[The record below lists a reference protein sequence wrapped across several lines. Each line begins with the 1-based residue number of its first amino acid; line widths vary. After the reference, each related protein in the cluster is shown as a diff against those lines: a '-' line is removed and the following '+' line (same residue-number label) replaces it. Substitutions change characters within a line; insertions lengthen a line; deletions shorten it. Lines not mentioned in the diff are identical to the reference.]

1 MKQKH
6 LVALIFLAAIIT
18 GPQTVS
24 AGTTPEQL
32 RALAKL
38 PTVNLEFKLG
48 FHSSDLRALAQTN
61 TSKQTEAELR
71 DLVKTEPTNVVA
83 WCDLGAKLS
92 FRALQEHLHVDS
104 IDLDQIGALVQAFRE
119 GRITTTGIRDA
130 ARLMNEALDCHN
142 KAIQINP
149 HYLEAYAQRAVH
161 RMIFQTCIQ
170 VLINVTEDKPVN
182 VLSISL
188 TPEVLAD
195 FQQIARL
202 SPNNVET
209 QTTFATFTMLYE
221 AITNRISIDPSTGLG
236 KSISEKSR
244 ALIRESC
251 ERLERLAADP
261 DPKRAATACEGLG
274 IIHLTLDGVN
284 GASEKYYRRAVTL
297 DPKRDR
303 AWDMIAAI
311 QLGAERNDKLLA
323 ACNERVKANDS
334 VRSRFLLA
342 KAYGQL
348 KQCDNVAGQLAII
361 LKREPQNFIA
371 TAGMAAVE
379 LQRGNDPKADDWLAR
394 ADKLLTDSVSAEHR
408 ADLFSLHSVR
418 ALLGGKREGA
428 EFYLGHAL
436 TLDPQNK
443 NARDLLRAMEP

>member
-38 PTVNLEFKLG
+38 PTVKLG
-48 FHSSDLRALAQTN
+48 FEFWFHSSDLRALAQTN
-61 TSKQTEAELR
+61 ASKQTEAELR
-71 DLVKTEPTNVVA
+71 DLVKAEPTNVVA

-119 GRITTTGIRDA
+119 GRITTTVIRDA

-149 HYLEAYAQRAVH
+149 HYLEAYAQRVAN
-161 RMIFQTCIQ
+161 RIIFQ

-182 VLSISL
+182 VPSISL
-188 TPEVLAD
+188 TPENLAD

-202 SPNNVET
+202 SPNIVEN
-209 QTTFATFTMLYE
+209 QTTFAMFTMLYE
-221 AITNRISIDPSTGLG
+221 TITNRISIDPSTGLG
-236 KSISEKSR
+236 KNISEKSR

-418 ALLGGKREGA
+418 ALLGGKREDA

-436 TLDPQNK
+436 KLDPKNL
-443 NARDLLRAMEP
+443 NARDLLSAMEP